1 MLTTSPGGALCI
13 GKGNIKIGS
22 ALTFS
27 LPSRLTCPGASP
39 WCLRRCYA
47 FRYERLRPS
56 CLDAY
61 GRNLSLS
68 LDADRFTE
76 TMVGTLPRGLR
87 GLRIHVSGDFYSA
100 LYTNTWIRIC
110 QARPD
115 IVFWSYTRAWCVQ
128 AILPSLDAL
137 RHLLVDLGGVFLG
150 FQSCETRLARVGN
163 PLGNEV
169 PGPHV
174 KGAFTRSA
182 GVPPNTVHL
191 TGGQVSHLSWPTG
204 FQPVVS
210 AADRRDALSS
220 LTGWKPVLHVKKR

>member
-1 MLTTSPGGALCI
+1 MLTTTPCGALCI
-13 GKGNIKIGS
+13 GKGNIKLGS

-110 QARPD
+110 QARPE
-115 IVFWSYTRAWCVQ
+115 IVFWSYTRSWSLE
-128 AILPSLDAL
+128 AIQPSLEVL
-137 RHLLVDLGGVFLG
+137 RHLSNVRLFASTDSTMPLPPVGWRTAFIEEDPRAQGMPCKKQQGHVESCLTCGYCLFSDTGHVVF
-150 FQSCETRLARVGN
+150 
-163 PLGNEV
+163 
-169 PGPHV
+169 
-174 KGAFTRSA
+174 K
-182 GVPPNTVHL
+182 VH
-191 TGGQVSHLSWPTG
+191 
-204 FQPVVS
+204 
-210 AADRRDALSS
+210 
-220 LTGWKPVLHVKKR
+220 